1 MCVCVCVFVC
11 VCVCARVC
19 ACVYNTCPGP
29 ETHTHTHTHTHAHTS
44 THKHTL
50 TATCHIHRESVDQLA
65 QQQTS
70 ARVQAERTADD
81 IRDRQQRHSSVS
93 GSLDERVQTLE
104 GKLAEASETIEALR
118 NKEAQES
125 RRHSKALAE
134 ATETMAQVISR
145 VKQVEERVVPD
156 VQRYVDKSNEEF
168 WGPSQTEINALRSRV
183 EELGARIDQVDS
195 TASSLI
201 VSERDT
207 AAKDRLA
214 ARDERIAQ
222 VCPH

>member
-1 MCVCVCVFVC
+1 M
-11 VCVCARVC
+11 
-19 ACVYNTCPGP
+19 
-29 ETHTHTHTHTHAHTS
+29 
-44 THKHTL
+44 
-50 TATCHIHRESVDQLA
+50 DQLA
-65 QQQTS
+65 QQHAS
-70 ARVQAERTADD
+70 ARVQAERTADE
-81 IRDRQQRHSSVS
+81 IRDRQQRHRSVS

-104 GKLAEASETIEALR
+104 AKLGEASDTIAALR
-118 NKEAQES
+118 DREAQES

-156 VQRYVDKSNEEF
+156 VQQYVDKSNEEF
-168 WGPSQTEINALRSRV
+168 WGPSQTEITVLRTRV
-183 EELGARIDQVDS
+183 AELGARIDQVDS

-201 VSERDT
+201 ISERDA

-222 VCPH
+222 VC